1 MIFQQ
6 QTWLISSNQLFR
18 IARSQWKEKGQ
29 TKNEKKVKNLGRE
42 VRRAQGGI
50 KYLQPKCEVKSLS
63 CVRLSG
69 TPRTGVH
76 QSPPS
81 MEFSRQEYW
90 SGLPFPYTH
99 RRCYPMPP
107 APAVMTPLLS
117 AFRAFQG
124 CQLNL
129 SHRKG
134 LRMGRGGQRGR
145 Y

>member
-18 IARSQWKEKGQ
+18 IARSQWREKGQ
-29 TKNEKKVKNLGRE
+29 TKNEKKGKNSG
-42 VRRAQGGI
+42 QGGETCSGWNKI
-50 KYLQPKCEVKSLS
+50 PATKCEVKSLS
-63 CVRLSG
+63 RVRLSG

-81 MEFSRQEYW
+81 MEFSRQESW

-99 RRCYPMPP
+99 RRCCPTPP
-107 APAVMTPLLS
+107 APAGMTPLPS
-117 AFRAFQG
+117 AFRAFQD
-124 CQLNL
+124 CRLNL
-129 SHRKG
+129 SHREG
-134 LRMGRGGQRGR
+134 LRTGRGGQEGR